1 MLPGPLSTQVSVDA
15 LMREIEGGVRTALRN
30 RIVARGGPSEYGDAE
45 FFAAVEAVL
54 RRALERRDPEL
65 LLPALSDDERKLVTH
80 LSFSSHRPLIGPA
93 VVFLK
98 RRVLLPLMRWLYEYC
113 LENFRRQEQ
122 INSTLY
128 ACVEELAIENV
139 RLRRDLQRLAD
150 RP

>member
-1 MLPGPLSTQVSVDA
+1 MLPGPPSTQVSVDA

-30 RIVARGGPSEYGDAE
+30 RIVARGGPSEYADDE
-45 FFAAVEAVL
+45 VFAAVEALL

-65 LLPALSDDERKLVTH
+65 LLPALSDDERRLVTH
-80 LSFSSHRPLIGPA
+80 LHFSSHRPVVGPA
-93 VVFLK
+93 VIFLK
-98 RRVLLPLMRWLYEYC
+98 RHVLLPLMRWLYEYS

-122 INSTLY
+122 INSTLF

-139 RLRRDLQRLAD
+139 RLRRDLQRLAG